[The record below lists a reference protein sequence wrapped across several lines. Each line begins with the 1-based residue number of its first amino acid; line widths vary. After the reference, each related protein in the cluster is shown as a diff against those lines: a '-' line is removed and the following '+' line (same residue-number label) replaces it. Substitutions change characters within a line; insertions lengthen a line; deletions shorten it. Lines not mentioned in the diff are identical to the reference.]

1 MRGGAVSKRPKPSG
15 RRQVSGTFRT
25 HERRESDPNAEPQR
39 LVLYLPIAALD
50 LAEQQASLARV
61 ETVQRYCESLLLQ
74 ALTTTHSQCP
84 GSEPG
89 ERPELRSGKPRT
101 VTDDPDYLAEWTATV
116 LADFDA
122 PQTRTGPV
130 PTDPSSASFSIA
142 PEPSEMIIERSAV
155 EVVLRHAGLRGSDP
169 DAFLISLRRDGR
181 LDPGVGPELI
191 QALVQLEAESRD
203 AIVLDRLL
211 CFALHK
217 LAFEGQIL
225 VTEGTRNAEME
236 VSVVDLLRLV
246 QECVDR
252 ILSGQNIRYFSSHD
266 RNASING

>member
-1 MRGGAVSKRPKPSG
+1 M
-15 RRQVSGTFRT
+15 SGTFRT

-39 LVLYLPIAALD
+39 LVLYLPIDALD
-50 LAEQQASLARV
+50 LAERQASQARV

-74 ALTTTHSQCP
+74 ALGTTNGQCP
-84 GSEPG
+84 DSKQSSSLEVRPG
-89 ERPELRSGKPRT
+89 KSRT
-101 VTDDPDYLAEWTATV
+101 VTDDPDYLAEWIATI

-122 PQTRTGPV
+122 PQVLTDPGL
-130 PTDPSSASFSIA
+130 TDPSLARPSIA
-142 PEPSEMIIERSAV
+142 PEPSEIIVERPAV

-169 DAFLISLRRDGR
+169 DAFLISLRHDGR
-181 LDPGVGPELI
+181 LAPGVGPELI
-191 QALVQLEAESRD
+191 QALVELEAEFRN

-236 VSVVDLLRLV
+236 VSVVELLRLV
-246 QECVDR
+246 QEGVDR

-266 RNASING
+266 RDASIYG

>member
-1 MRGGAVSKRPKPSG
+1 M
-15 RRQVSGTFRT
+15 SGTFRT
-25 HERRESDPNAEPQR
+25 HERRESDPTTEPQR

-50 LAEQQASLARV
+50 LAERQASQARV
-61 ETVQRYCESLLLQ
+61 ESVQRYCESLLLQ
-74 ALTTTHSQCP
+74 ALGTTIGQCADSSRSNSPEVRP
-84 GSEPG
+84 GKS
-89 ERPELRSGKPRT
+89 RT
-101 VTDDPDYLAEWTATV
+101 VADDPDYLTEWIATV
-116 LADFDA
+116 LEDFDT
-122 PQTRTGPV
+122 PQVLNGPS
-130 PTDPSSASFSIA
+130 PSHSSLESPFIA
-142 PEPSEMIIERSAV
+142 PEPSERIVERPAV

-169 DAFLISLRRDGR
+169 NAFLISLRHDGR
-181 LDPGVGPELI
+181 LAPGVGPELI
-191 QALVQLEAESRD
+191 QALVELEAESRNE
-203 AIVLDRLL
+203 IVLDRLL

-236 VSVVDLLRLV
+236 VSVVELLRLV